1 MKALTIFM
9 GSLALMLG
17 VATTGYGQCSGQFT
31 YAVPRGNGIAAPVK
45 VTNGTGDFSTT
56 YCPDGTGIANVTIV
70 SESVGTFTFTNNT
83 GFMLS
88 HRFTEAERDNATPHV
103 FALPVTANSTFS
115 MISSIECNNPKNS
128 NVTFNL
134 APELQ
139 LTSSAGGAAVCP
151 GAPVRLTASGGT
163 SEYILLRN
171 GVEIARNITGIF
183 DINPITSSTYSVR
196 TSTANCANGSAVQSI
211 RVDTNNLTLSSSAA
225 TANNNV
231 STGGSV
237 TLIAGGGAA
246 GSSYVWTANGVTL
259 AGQTTATIT
268 QNPIVTT
275 RYVVSGITAQGSCA
289 SSVAV
294 VITVNNIP
302 LPVELIS
309 FTAQWNE
316 KMPTLFWVTAMEK
329 NSAYFDI
336 ERSYDGRTFS
346 AIGKREAAGTT
357 SSRTNYQFVDDKLRQ
372 GTTATVYY
380 RLRQVD
386 VDGTFVYSPV
396 RTLRV
401 AGAAQVFNAEAFPNP
416 YDKTMS
422 VQFNAFG
429 TDAVTLTVRNVLGQT
444 VLTKTV
450 IAAAGVHKEEIS
462 EAGALPLGMYYL
474 TIRQGGQQ
482 QVVRVSHR

>member
-1 MKALTIFM
+1 
-9 GSLALMLG
+9 
-17 VATTGYGQCSGQFT
+17 
-31 YAVPRGNGIAAPVK
+31 
-45 VTNGTGDFSTT
+45 
-56 YCPDGTGIANVTIV
+56 
-70 SESVGTFTFTNNT
+70 
-83 GFMLS
+83 
-88 HRFTEAERDNATPHV
+88 
-103 FALPVTANSTFS
+103 
-115 MISSIECNNPKNS
+115 
-128 NVTFNL
+128 
-134 APELQ
+134 
-139 LTSSAGGAAVCP
+139 
-151 GAPVRLTASGGT
+151 
-163 SEYILLRN
+163 
-171 GVEIARNITGIF
+171 
-183 DINPITSSTYSVR
+183 
-196 TSTANCANGSAVQSI
+196 
-211 RVDTNNLTLSSSAA
+211 VDTNNLTLSSSAA

-237 TLIAGGGAA
+237 TLITGGGAA